1 MRQST
6 HCKYINYI
14 KHCLGYSKTIGKIEA
29 AYVLDFVSA
38 MFEKEHTHST
48 INSGKCAIATIIYI
62 SPYESLNKYP
72 PLINKYMTGMFN
84 LRPPNPQLSFVWDVD
99 NLFRYFEHYNPTAT
113 AWGS

>member
-29 AYVLDFVSA
+29 AHVLDFV
-38 MFEKEHTHST
+38 

-62 SPYESLNKYP
+62 SPFESLNKYP
-72 PLINKYMTGMFN
+72 PLINKYMTGIFN